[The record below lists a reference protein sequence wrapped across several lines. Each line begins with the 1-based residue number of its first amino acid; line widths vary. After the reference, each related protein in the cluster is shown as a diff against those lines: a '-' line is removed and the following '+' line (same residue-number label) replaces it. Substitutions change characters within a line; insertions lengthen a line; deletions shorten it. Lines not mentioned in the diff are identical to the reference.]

1 MLFISFIQCCVY
13 SKILSYSTAWSVFGS
28 LFSKHLFWVYGERNE
43 KKKIAVYAICQV
55 TDVPKDTPIKCM
67 INWFR
72 SNHSNPKMWKS
83 KLKIQGEVVTRIGRK
98 LTEKV
103 LTLKQLMGSQINN
116 FPSCGFSKN
125 VSSRK
130 RLKPWFFVI
139 FNIIKSHIFPE
150 NFIEIYHA
158 VQKCEGFSNFLT
170 FPCSKKT
177 NDARI

>member
-1 MLFISFIQCCVY
+1 MMQSPFVKFYLWSLEIIWWIYNNKFVLFISFIQCCVY

-28 LFSKHLFWVYGERNE
+28 LFSKHIFWVYGERNE

-67 INWFR
+67 INWFS

-103 LTLKQLMGSQINN
+103 LTLKQLGGGKLTTFLPVV
-116 FPSCGFSKN
+116 FPKM
-125 VSSRK
+125 
-130 RLKPWFFVI
+130 
-139 FNIIKSHIFPE
+139 
-150 NFIEIYHA
+150 
-158 VQKCEGFSNFLT
+158 FLLER
-170 FPCSKKT
+170 
-177 NDARI
+177 D